1 MIDMVKSP
9 IQPSSNV
16 HIHTRYSYVREL
28 YTNKIVDIFPIPSEL
43 NLADLMVTYKNALNF
58 ETLSVPVKG
67 GIRGI
72 EMD

>member
-1 MIDMVKSP
+1 MVKSP
-9 IQPSSNV
+9 IQPSRNV
-16 HIHTRYSYVREL
+16 HIHARYFYVREL

-43 NLADLMVTYKNALNF
+43 NLADLMVTYKNILNF